1 MGSIPYCLAA
11 HLPWLICRNDKLLQT
26 HTDTLVVAD
35 LTTTERAKI
44 SFRRGAR
51 PIWRDYL
58 EVAVVALILAFILR
72 AYVVQAFRIP
82 TGSMENSLLPGDFVL
97 VNKFIFHFKDPVR
110 GDIIVFQYPLN
121 PDRVFIKRCV
131 AVGGQTVEIRNK
143 VLRVDG
149 KVLPNPPD
157 AKHKDPKI
165 LPREFSTRDNFG
177 PKQVPLDQ
185 FFVLGDSRD
194 ESQDSREWGFLE
206 RKYLIGKP
214 IVVYW
219 SWAPDPREPKLEPP
233 YIFDFIS
240 LSVYNL
246 VHLFERL
253 RFDRLGMVVD

>member
-1 MGSIPYCLAA
+1 MDG
-11 HLPWLICRNDKLLQT
+11 KLLQGA
-26 HTDTLVVAD
+26 TDTLDVAD
-35 LTTTERAKI
+35 LTTTERGKI
-44 SFRRGAR
+44 SFRRGTR

-82 TGSMENSLLPGDFVL
+82 TGSMENTLLPGDFVL
-97 VNKFIFHFKDPVR
+97 TNKFIFHFKDPAP
-110 GDIIVFQYPLN
+110 GDVVVFRYPLN
-121 PDRVFIKRCV
+121 PERVFIKRCV

-143 VLRVDG
+143 ILRVDG
-149 KVLPNPPD
+149 KVVPNPSD

-165 LPREFSTRDNFG
+165 LPRDFSARDNFG

-185 FFVLGDSRD
+185 FFVLGDNRD

-219 SWAPDPREPKLEPP
+219 SWKPDPQEPRLEPP
-233 YIFDFIS
+233 YVIEFIS
-240 LSVYNL
+240 LTFYNL
-246 VHLFERL
+246 MHLFERL